1 MTVELISE
9 RHFSRREVLRLGG
22 AAMMVTS
29 LGSTSLLATPKAAR
43 AKMKEFANAALQEKG
58 AVHILLPSLT
68 QDGKR
73 TRIQVRVDS
82 PMTEDDYVKKVHILA
97 ERNTEPEVASYHFTP
112 MSGKCEF
119 VTRMRVAKSQTI
131 WVGAEMSDGSFYVS
145 KARCKVA
152 RGAGGCG

>member
-1 MTVELISE
+1 MNIEMISE
-9 RHFSRREVLRLGG
+9 RRFSRRQVLGFGG
-22 AAMMVTS
+22 TAMLVAS
-29 LGSTSLLATPKAAR
+29 LGTNSLMASPKEAR
-43 AKMKEFANAALQEKG
+43 AKMAEFANGALQEKG

-97 ERNTEPEVASYHFTP
+97 ERNTEPEVASYQFTP